1 MRHFSSLITALAL
14 LTITISCADKNMS
27 KNTDGSYTINTI
39 ELGKNIKGYNAQ
51 VPISITIKN
60 SVIQQVVLYEN
71 DETPEYLIDVENR
84 LLPKYKNLSI
94 NNISNIDAISGAT
107 FTSRAVMRN
116 VDVAVKYY
124 LENK

>member
-1 MRHFSSLITALAL
+1 MKYFSSLITALTL
-14 LTITISCADKNMS
+14 LTITISCTDKNMS

-39 ELGKNIKGYNAQ
+39 ELGKKIKGYNAQ
-51 VPISITIKN
+51 VPISIIIKDT
-60 SVIQQVVLYEN
+60 VIQQVALYKN
-71 DETPEYLIDVENR
+71 DETPDYLIDVENR

-94 NNISNIDAISGAT
+94 NNISNVDAVSGAT

>member
-1 MRHFSSLITALAL
+1 MKYFSSLITALTL
-14 LTITISCADKNMS
+14 LTITISCTDKNMS

-39 ELGKNIKGYNAQ
+39 ELGKKIKGYNAQ
-51 VPISITIKN
+51 VPISIIIKDT
-60 SVIQQVVLYEN
+60 VIQQVALYEN
-71 DETPEYLIDVENR
+71 DETPDYLIDVENR

-94 NNISNIDAISGAT
+94 NNISNVDAVSGAT

>member
-1 MRHFSSLITALAL
+1 MKHFSSLITALTL
-14 LTITISCADKNMS
+14 LTITISCTDKNMS

-39 ELGKNIKGYNAQ
+39 ELGKKIKGYNAQ
-51 VPISITIKN
+51 VPISIIIKDT
-60 SVIQQVVLYEN
+60 VIQQVALYEN
-71 DETPEYLIDVENR
+71 DETPDYLIDVENQ

-94 NNISNIDAISGAT
+94 NNISNVDAVSGAT

>member
-1 MRHFSSLITALAL
+1 MKHFSSLITALTL
-14 LTITISCADKNMS
+14 LTITISCTDKNMS

-39 ELGKNIKGYNAQ
+39 ELGKKIKGYNAQ
-51 VPISITIKN
+51 VPISIIIKDT
-60 SVIQQVVLYEN
+60 VIQQVALYEN
-71 DETPEYLIDVENR
+71 DETPDYLIDVENR

-94 NNISNIDAISGAT
+94 NNISNVDAVSGAT